1 MIKLAS
7 DIRKVLRM
15 QNILRIAELVRQIK
29 CKNPSATEEELRAI
43 FADDYQPEIIEEG
56 IARAKHYISIKK
68 KRK

>member
-1 MIKLAS
+1 MIKSAI
-7 DIRKVLRM
+7 DIKKVLHM
-15 QNILRIAELVRQIK
+15 QNILRIAELVRQLK
-29 CKNPSATEEELRAI
+29 AKNPSATEEELRAI